1 MCRRPPQQPIL
12 TYPRV
17 ETMTT
22 ETQATHSDPT
32 VDARPLLADIKKG
45 DPASCRSFIEHF
57 EGPLYNYLYWL
68 TGDPEGASEL
78 FQRTIAL
85 SVNNLSRV
93 RKAPSVKDW
102 VFRAATLLCLEQ
114 TKRQQQKKRSSWDN
128 ILRGG
133 VAPAR
138 DDKWS
143 NWDNEES
150 TEEAGAHDRNAA
162 LVDALKSL
170 SLKERAAVLLA
181 CVVGIHPAALGES
194 LNLSRRRAE
203 RLLLEAYDRLSLST
217 KVAAA
222 PAPKGMRD
230 NIRRRQ
236 LNLLSPGRQRKL
248 DAAIAT
254 LEGGAALAE
263 AEESALRIIRG
274 LPGVHPPENLAVQTE
289 DHLRAGHEAQEER
302 IATWG
307 FRFMQVTVPVFIV
320 AIIAIILL
328 PTISRSLEA
337 ARQAAGAENLETIGK
352 ALLEYSTQSEGNRLP
367 PMVTDVPGAWVPDL
381 RQLYPRFIKDP
392 SLLVRPSLNDPDLVK
407 AMKNAL
413 EASPPDFATAHLLM
427 ARSYVYTGYVLLDEA
442 ALAAF
447 KAALE
452 SPEPPN
458 IESDIDTADKMLRRL
473 KKDVEYFFIANRSDP
488 LAAAN
493 TRAAIPIMFERVTA
507 SVFGRD
513 PDSANVLY
521 LDGHVDPVRFGS
533 AFPVT
538 PGVQELLSGR

>member
-1 MCRRPPQQPIL
+1 
-12 TYPRV
+12 
-17 ETMTT
+17 MTT
-22 ETQATHSDPT
+22 ETQVTHSDPDN
-32 VDARPLLADIKKG
+32 DARPLLAEIKKG
-45 DPASCRSFIEHF
+45 DPASCRPLIEHF
-57 EGPLYNYLYWL
+57 ERPLYNYLYWL
-68 TGDPEGASEL
+68 TGDPERASEL
-78 FQRTIAL
+78 FQRTLAL
-85 SVNNLSRV
+85 SVNNLGRV

-102 VFRAATLLCLEQ
+102 IFRTATLVSLEHAR
-114 TKRQQQKKRSSWDN
+114 RQQQQKRSSWDN

-143 NWDNEES
+143 AWDDDESAEE
-150 TEEAGAHDRNAA
+150 TGRHDRNAA
-162 LVDALKSL
+162 LVDTLKSL
-170 SLKERAAVLLA
+170 TLKERAAVLLA
-181 CVVGIHPAALGES
+181 CVVGVRPAALGES

-203 RLLLEAYDRLSLST
+203 RLLLDACDRISLPSR
-217 KVAAA
+217 VATAS
-222 PAPKGMRD
+222 PVPKGLRD
-230 NIRRRQ
+230 NILRQQ

-248 DAAIAT
+248 AAAIAA
-254 LEGGAALAE
+254 LEGGAALA
-263 AEESALRIIRG
+263 AAESATLEAIRE
-274 LPGVHPPENLAVQTE
+274 LPEVHPPENLAAQTV

-307 FRFMQVTVPVFIV
+307 FRFMQVTVPIFII

-352 ALLEYSTQSEGNRLP
+352 ALLEYSAQSEGNRLP
-367 PMVTDVPGAWVPDL
+367 PVVTDVPGAWVPDL
-381 RQLYPRFIKDP
+381 RQLYPRYIKDP
-392 SLLVRPSLNDPDLVK
+392 ALLVRPSLNDPELVK

-413 EASPPDFATAHLLM
+413 EASPPDYATAHTLM

-447 KAALE
+447 KSALE
-452 SPEPPN
+452 SPTPPD
-458 IESDIDTADKMLRRL
+458 IQSDIDTADKMLRRL
-473 KKDVEYFFIANRSDP
+473 KRDVEYFFVANRSDP

-538 PGVQELLSGR
+538 PGVQELLGGG

>member
-1 MCRRPPQQPIL
+1 
-12 TYPRV
+12 
-17 ETMTT
+17 MTT
-22 ETQATHSDPT
+22 ETQVTHSDPDT
-32 VDARPLLADIKKG
+32 DARPLLAEIKKG
-45 DPASCRSFIEHF
+45 DPASCRPLIERF
-57 EGPLYNYLYWL
+57 EQPLYNYLYWL
-68 TGDPEGASEL
+68 TGDPVRASEL
-78 FQRTIAL
+78 FQRTLAL
-85 SVNNLSRV
+85 SVNNLGRA

-102 VFRAATLLCLEQ
+102 IFRTATLVSLEHAR
-114 TKRQQQKKRSSWDN
+114 RQQQQKRSSWDN

-133 VAPAR
+133 MAPAR

-143 NWDNEES
+143 AWDDDES
-150 TEEAGAHDRNAA
+150 AVEAGRHDRNAA
-162 LVDALKSL
+162 LVDTLKSL
-170 SLKERAAVLLA
+170 TLKERAAVLLA
-181 CVVGIHPAALGES
+181 CVVGMRPAALGES

-203 RLLLEAYDRLSLST
+203 RLLLEAYDRVSLSMKDPANAVVT
-217 KVAAA
+217 A

-230 NIRRRQ
+230 NIRRQQ
-236 LNLLSPGRQRKL
+236 LHMLSPGRERKL
-248 DAAIAT
+248 AAAINVV
-254 LEGGAALAE
+254 EGGAALAASEE
-263 AEESALRIIRG
+263 ATLKIVRG
-274 LPGVHPPENLAVQTE
+274 LPEVHPPENLVAQTE

-307 FRFMQVTVPVFIV
+307 FRFMQVTVPIFII

-352 ALLEYSTQSEGNRLP
+352 ALLEYSAHSDGNRLP

-381 RQLYPRFIKDP
+381 RQLYPRYIKDP
-392 SLLVRPSLNDPDLVK
+392 ALLVRPSLNDPELVK

-413 EASPPDFATAHLLM
+413 EASPPDYTTAHTLM

-447 KAALE
+447 KSALE
-452 SPEPPN
+452 SPTPPD
-458 IESDIDTADKMLRRL
+458 IQSDIDTADKMLRRL
-473 KKDVEYFFIANRSDP
+473 KRDVEYFFVANRSDP

-538 PGVQELLSGR
+538 PGVQELLGGAEGRGL

>member
-1 MCRRPPQQPIL
+1 
-12 TYPRV
+12 
-17 ETMTT
+17 MTT
-22 ETQATHSDPT
+22 ETQATHSDPAA
-32 VDARPLLADIKKG
+32 DARLLLAEIKKG
-45 DPASCRSFIEHF
+45 DPASCRPLIEHF
-57 EGPLYNYLYWL
+57 ERSLYHYLYWL
-68 TGDPEGASEL
+68 TGDPESAADL
-78 FQRTIAL
+78 FHRTIAQT
-85 SVNNLSRV
+85 VNNLGRA
-93 RKAPSVKDW
+93 RNAPSVKDW
-102 VFRAATLLCLEQ
+102 VFRTATLLCLEQ
-114 TKRQQQKKRSSWDN
+114 TRRQQQKKRSSWDN

-143 NWDNEES
+143 TWDDEES
-150 TEEAGAHDRNAA
+150 AEEAGIHDRNAA
-162 LVDALKSL
+162 LVDTLKSL

-181 CVVGIHPAALGES
+181 CVVGVRPGELGES

-203 RLLLEAYDRLSLST
+203 GLLLNAYDRVSLGT
-217 KVAAA
+217 EDPAARTIAA
-222 PAPKGMRD
+222 PKSMRD
-230 NIRRRQ
+230 NIRRQQ

-248 DAAIAT
+248 AAAINA
-254 LEGGAALAE
+254 LEGGAALAA
-263 AEESALRIIRG
+263 AEDATLKAIRG
-274 LPGVHPPENLAVQTE
+274 LPAVNPPEKLAADTE
-289 DHLRAGHEAQEER
+289 AHLRAGHEAQEER

-320 AIIAIILL
+320 AIITIILL

-352 ALLEYSTQSEGNRLP
+352 ALLDYSAQSEGNRLP

-392 SLLVRPSLNDPDLVK
+392 SLLVRPSLNDPELVK

-452 SPEPPN
+452 SPTPPD
-458 IESDIDTADKMLRRL
+458 IQSDIDTADKMLRRL
-473 KKDVEYFFIANRSDP
+473 KKDVEYFFVANRSDP

-513 PDSANVLY
+513 PDGANVLY

-538 PGVQELLSGR
+538 PGVQELLGGG

>member
-1 MCRRPPQQPIL
+1 
-12 TYPRV
+12 
-17 ETMTT
+17 MTT
-22 ETQATHSDPT
+22 ETQATHSDPGA
-32 VDARPLLADIKKG
+32 DARPLLAEIKKG
-45 DPASCRSFIEHF
+45 DPASCRPFIEHF
-57 EGPLYNYLYWL
+57 ERSLYHYLYWL

-78 FQRTIAL
+78 FQRTMAL

-114 TKRQQQKKRSSWDN
+114 TRRQQQKKRSSWDN

-143 NWDNEES
+143 TWDDEES
-150 TEEAGAHDRNAA
+150 TEEAGLHDRNAA
-162 LVDALKSL
+162 LVDALKAL
-170 SLKERAAVLLA
+170 ALKERAAVLLA
-181 CVVGIHPAALGES
+181 CVVGVRPAALGES

-203 RLLLEAYDRLSLST
+203 RLLLDAYDRVSQST
-217 KVAAA
+217 KDPEATTL

-248 DAAIAT
+248 AAAIGA
-254 LEGGAALAE
+254 LEGGAALAA
-263 AEESALRIIRG
+263 AEDATLKAIRG
-274 LPGVHPPENLAVQTE
+274 LPAVNPPEKLATDTE
-289 DHLRAGHEAQEER
+289 AHLRAGHEAQEER

-328 PTISRSLEA
+328 PTVSRSLEA

-352 ALLEYSTQSEGNRLP
+352 ALLEYSAQSEGNRLP

-392 SLLVRPSLNDPDLVK
+392 SLLVRPSLNDPELVK

-413 EASPPDFATAHLLM
+413 EASPPDFATAHGLM

-452 SPEPPN
+452 APELPD
-458 IESDIDTADKMLRRL
+458 IQSDIDTADKMLRRL
-473 KKDVEYFFIANRSDP
+473 KRDVEYFFVANRSDP

-493 TRAAIPIMFERVTA
+493 TRAVIPIMFERVTA

-533 AFPVT
+533 VFPVT
-538 PGVQELLSGR
+538 PGVQELLGGG

>member
-1 MCRRPPQQPIL
+1 
-12 TYPRV
+12 
-17 ETMTT
+17 MTT
-22 ETQATHSDPT
+22 ETQATHSDPGA
-32 VDARPLLADIKKG
+32 DARPLLAEIKKG
-45 DPASCRSFIEHF
+45 DPASCRPLIHHF

-68 TGDPEGASEL
+68 TGDPESAADL
-78 FQRTIAL
+78 FHRTIAET
-85 SVNNLSRV
+85 VNNLGRV
-93 RKAPSVKDW
+93 RKSSSVKDW
-102 VFRAATLLCLEQ
+102 VFKTATLLCLEQ
-114 TKRQQQKKRSSWDN
+114 TRRQQQKRRSSWDN

-143 NWDNEES
+143 TWDDEES
-150 TEEAGAHDRNAA
+150 AEEAEMHDQNAA
-162 LVDALKSL
+162 LVDTLKAL

-181 CVVGIHPAALGES
+181 CAVEMRPLVLGES

-203 RLLLEAYDRLSLST
+203 RLLLEAYDRVCPRAKDAEAGATPALKSL
-217 KVAAA
+217 
-222 PAPKGMRD
+222 RD

-236 LNLLSPGRQRKL
+236 FHMLSPGRERKL
-248 DAAIAT
+248 ADAIGAV
-254 LEGGAALAE
+254 EGGAALAA
-263 AEESALRIIRG
+263 AEDAALKTVQG
-274 LPGVHPPENLAVQTE
+274 LPDVHPPEDLATQTV
-289 DHLRAGHEAQEER
+289 DHLRVGHEAQEER

-307 FRFMQVTVPVFIV
+307 FRFMQVTVPVFII

-352 ALLEYSTQSEGNRLP
+352 ALLEYSAQSEGNRLP

-381 RQLYPRFIKDP
+381 RLLYPRYIKDP
-392 SLLVRPSLNDPDLVK
+392 ALLVRPSLNDPELVK
-407 AMKNAL
+407 AIKSAL
-413 EASPPDFATAHLLM
+413 EASPPDFATAHALM

-447 KAALE
+447 KSALE
-452 SPEPPN
+452 SPTPPD
-458 IESDIDTADKMLRRL
+458 IQSDIDTADKMLRRL
-473 KKDVEYFFIANRSDP
+473 KRDVEYFFVANRSDP
-488 LAAAN
+488 LAAAS

-538 PGVQELLSGR
+538 PGVQELLGGG